1 MTRCLADAQHEAA
14 HVVVGLAL
22 GLRLARVALGEK
34 QAPGGAFVG
43 ETVWHGDPWPREAG
57 LLMTAAG
64 VAWERR
70 CGNLRHAAYDIADL
84 RRAGVKGNARIRV
97 LETAAWS
104 ILATR
109 AGVHARV
116 TRALVE
122 RDLTASDVRRLARPG
137 TDRED

>member
-1 MTRCLADAQHEAA
+1 
-14 HVVVGLAL
+14 V
-22 GLRLARVALGEK
+22 LGEK
-34 QAPGGAFVG
+34 PAKGGAYVG
-43 ETVWHGDPWPREAG
+43 ETVWHADPWPREAG

-70 CGNLRHAAYDIADL
+70 CGHLRHAAYDIADL

-104 ILATR
+104 LLCTR

-122 RDLTASDVRRLARPG
+122 RDLTAADVRRLVRPG
-137 TDRED
+137 ASAED